1 MIESGIRDAGP
12 YEVLI
17 KITAAEMER
26 CSRRELAVLQWKK
39 EGRILTPYAKDL
51 WEKERAR
58 VGEYS
63 VRRSSDTVY
72 FTVHAGTS
80 RSRRVDISMP
90 SCSCP
95 TSDQL
100 KIACRH
106 INAVLEHVKLPEK
119 NLDAF
124 HKSYLVTT
132 NVHAFVGKGIELPIR
147 DTDHVDPNVKPSPF
161 YKQAGRRVTRRMGS
175 SGESAGNTYKC
186 KTCSEKGHNRRTCK
200 RHGNDADEA
209 NADLI
214 PSPVHLP
221 SLSLQ
226 LGEHVRPL
234 QPQEVRDQDDF
245 SAANRHSRQPSRS
258 ASWCNRG

>member
-1 MIESGIRDAGP
+1 
-12 YEVLI
+12 
-17 KITAAEMER
+17 MER

-63 VRRSSDTVY
+63 SRH
-72 FTVHAGTS
+72 FHAFLL
-80 RSRRVDISMP
+80 V
-90 SCSCP
+90 P

-186 KTCSEKGHNRRTCK
+186 KTCSEKDTTAVLASVTETTPTK
-200 RHGNDADEA
+200 PT
-209 NADLI
+209 LI
-214 PSPVHLP
+214 
-221 SLSLQ
+221 
-226 LGEHVRPL
+226 
-234 QPQEVRDQDDF
+234 
-245 SAANRHSRQPSRS
+245 
-258 ASWCNRG
+258 